1 MEFRHIMA
9 TVFERSLNATL
20 AMDPG
25 SVQLLAKLE
34 GRVIAMNI
42 ESLDGRFYLLP
53 HRDRVSIVVDHD
65 QSPDIVIEGGLL
77 AYTRGVTASVTG
89 SANPDQLLEIS
100 GDAQLVAV
108 MRDFLR
114 SLQPDLEERLSSLI
128 GDIPARHAG
137 NQIRSFAEWAEQVGQ
152 SIAVNTGEYLTE
164 EKQLLAVKSRI
175 DRFLTAANQ
184 LQIAT
189 EELARRVDTLEKV
202 KRKVDNGRR

>member
-1 MEFRHIMA
+1 MEFRQIMA

-42 ESLDGRFYLLP
+42 ESLDGIFYLLP
-53 HRDRVSIVVDHD
+53 HRDRVSIEIDHD
-65 QSPDIVIEGGLL
+65 QNPDIVIEGGLL
-77 AYTRGVTASVTG
+77 AYARSATASVRG

-100 GDAQLVAV
+100 GDANLVAV

-114 SLQPDLEERLSSLI
+114 SLQPDFEERLSSLI
-128 GDIPARHAG
+128 GDIPARQAG

-164 EKQLLAVKSRI
+164 EKRLLVVRSRI
-175 DRFLTAANQ
+175 DRFLIAVNQ
-184 LQIAT
+184 LRNDT
-189 EELARRVDTLEKV
+189 EQLAGRLGTLEKV
-202 KRKVDNGRR
+202 ERKGG

>member
-1 MEFRHIMA
+1 MEFRQIMA
-9 TVFERSLNATL
+9 TVLERSLNATL

-53 HRDRVSIVVDHD
+53 HRDRVSIEIDHD
-65 QSPDIVIEGGLL
+65 QNPDIVIEGGLL
-77 AYTRGVTASVTG
+77 AYARSATASVRG

-100 GDAQLVAV
+100 GDANLVAV

-114 SLQPDLEERLSSLI
+114 SLQPDFEERLSSLI
-128 GDIPARHAG
+128 GDIPARQAG

-152 SIAVNTGEYLTE
+152 SIAVNTSEYLTE
-164 EKQLLAVKSRI
+164 EKRLLVVRSRI
-175 DRFLTAANQ
+175 DRFLIAVNQ
-184 LQIAT
+184 LRNDT
-189 EELARRVDTLEKV
+189 EQLAGRLDTLEKV
-202 KRKVDNGRR
+202 ERKGG

>member
-1 MEFRHIMA
+1 MEFRQIMA
-9 TVFERSLNATL
+9 TVLERSLNATL

-42 ESLDGRFYLLP
+42 ESLDGSFYLLP
-53 HRDRVSIVVDHD
+53 NRDRVSIEIDHD
-65 QSPDIVIEGGLL
+65 QNPDIVIEGGLL
-77 AYTRGVTASVTG
+77 AYARSATASVRG

-100 GDAQLVAV
+100 GDVNLVAV

-128 GDIPARHAG
+128 GDIPARQAG

-164 EKQLLAVKSRI
+164 EKRLLVVRSRI
-175 DRFLTAANQ
+175 DRFLIAVNQ
-184 LQIAT
+184 LRNDT
-189 EELARRVDTLEKV
+189 EQLAGRLDMLEKV
-202 KRKVDNGRR
+202 ERKGG